1 MKPDSIFRI
10 ASMTKPLVSVA
21 VMMLVEEGKLQL
33 ISPVSAILPEFKGAK
48 VGVEKL
54 NDGKPE
60 LVLEPAQREMTIQ
73 DLLRHTSGLTYG
85 QFGNSADLRL

>member
-1 MKPDSIFRI
+1 MKPDAIFRI

-21 VMMLVEEGKLQL
+21 AMMRSKKANSDDLASVGLFAGVQ
-33 ISPVSAILPEFKGAK
+33 GGQGR
-48 VGVEKL
+48 GVEKL
-54 NDGKPE
+54 NHGKPE

-85 QFGNSADLRL
+85 NWANRR